1 MRPMEQYDVTIVGA
15 GLAGLH
21 LARLL
26 AESGLRV
33 ALADRKRYLDES
45 IHTTG
50 IFVRKTFEDFDLPQ
64 DCLGPVIRDVT
75 LYSPRL
81 RRISLASKHD
91 EFRIGRMRLLY
102 DRLLKRCMHAGVD
115 WLPEMGYVG
124 HINADN
130 GVIAT
135 FDSRDGLR
143 RLETRYIV
151 GADGAT
157 SRVAA
162 ALDLDRNSEWIVGF
176 EEVFTGAPSESS
188 PRLHCFLDPHL
199 APGYIAWVVNDG
211 EETHVG
217 VGGYAAKFEPARA
230 LAEFRQR
237 IAAFFDLSKANL
249 VDRRG
254 GRIPVNGILR
264 RIANERG
271 LLIGDAA
278 GAVSPLTAGG
288 FDGCLR
294 LSTLAAAVIREFL
307 RTGDRRVLANYSGSR
322 FRHRFISRRWMRQ
335 SLSTVSSPLLI
346 ELGCS
351 LLRLPLLHSFARHVF
366 FGRSSFPDVNE
377 ETKLQTPR
385 LSVLQGL

>member
-1 MRPMEQYDVTIVGA
+1 MRAMEQYDVTIVGA

-26 AESGLRV
+26 AESGLHV
-33 ALADRKRYLDES
+33 ALADRKRFIDES
-45 IHTTG
+45 VHTTG

-64 DCLGPVIRDVT
+64 DCLGPAIREVA
-75 LYSPRL
+75 LYSPGL

-91 EFRIGRMRLLY
+91 EFRVGRMRLLY

-124 HINADN
+124 HINAEK
-130 GVIAT
+130 GVMVT
-135 FDSRDGLR
+135 FDSRDGLC
-143 RLETRYIV
+143 RLETRYLV

-157 SRVAA
+157 SRVAE
-162 ALDLDRNSEWIVGF
+162 ALDLDLNSEWIIGF
-176 EEVFTGAPSESS
+176 EEVFRRQSEGL

-199 APGYIAWVVNDG
+199 APGYIAWVVDDG

-217 VGGYAAKFEPARA
+217 VGGYASRFEPARA
-230 LAEFRQR
+230 LKEFRQR
-237 IAAFFDLSKANL
+237 ISHSFDLRDAEL
-249 VDRRG
+249 IDRRG

-294 LSTLAAAVIREFL
+294 LSTLAANLIEKFIK
-307 RTGDRRVLANYSGSR
+307 TGDARVLANYSGER
-322 FRHRFISRRWMRQ
+322 FRTRFISRRWMRRT
-335 SLSTVSSPLLI
+335 LAGIANPLLI
-346 ELGCS
+346 EMGCAMLRMPILNS
-351 LLRLPLLHSFARHVF
+351 LARHVF
-366 FGRSSFPDVNE
+366 FGRGSFPDVSADRE
-377 ETKLQTPR
+377 FQMTR
-385 LSVLQGL
+385 MASVRGS

>member
-1 MRPMEQYDVTIVGA
+1 MEQYDVTVVGA

-33 ALADRKRYLDES
+33 ALADRKRFLDES

-50 IFVRKTFEDFDLPQ
+50 IFVRQTLEDFDLPQ
-64 DCLGPVIRDVT
+64 DCLGPAIREVT

-81 RRISLASKHD
+81 KRINLASKHD

-102 DRLLKRCMHAGVD
+102 DRMLKRCMHAGVD

-124 HINADN
+124 HIDADD

-135 FDSRDGLR
+135 FDSRDGLC
-143 RLETRYIV
+143 RLQTRYLV

-157 SRVAA
+157 SRIAE
-162 ALDLDRNSEWIVGF
+162 ALNLDRNTEWIVGF
-176 EEVFTGAPSESS
+176 EEVFTAVPSNGS
-188 PRLHCFLDPHL
+188 PQLHCFLDPDL

-217 VGGYAAKFEPARA
+217 VGGYPSRFEPARA
-230 LAEFRQR
+230 LAEFRGR
-237 IAAFFDLSKANL
+237 VASLFDLSKANL

-288 FDGCLR
+288 LDACLR
-294 LSTLAAAVIREFL
+294 LSGVAASVIQEYLA
-307 RTGDRRVLANYSGSR
+307 TSDRRVLENYGGEKFRARFVSR
-322 FRHRFISRRWMRQ
+322 LWMRRIATTVTRP
-335 SLSTVSSPLLI
+335 STLEFACAI
-346 ELGCS
+346 
-351 LLRLPLLHSFARHVF
+351 LRLPVLRLLAREIF
-366 FGRSSFPDVNE
+366 FGRHSFPDFQ
-377 ETKLQTPR
+377 TKRPQVKELMPDS
-385 LSVLQGL
+385 LA

>member
-1 MRPMEQYDVTIVGA
+1 MRNLEQYDVTIVGA

-33 ALADRKRYLDES
+33 ALADRKRFLGES

-50 IFVRKTFEDFDLPQ
+50 IFVRKTLEDFDLPQ
-64 DCLGPVIRDVT
+64 DCLGPAIREVT
-75 LYSPRL
+75 LFSPRL
-81 RRISLASKHD
+81 KRIRLASKHD

-115 WLPEMGYVG
+115 WLPEMSYVG
-124 HINADN
+124 HMNADD
-130 GVIAT
+130 GVIVT

-143 RLETRYIV
+143 RLETRYLV

-157 SRVAA
+157 SRIAEV
-162 ALDLDRNSEWIVGF
+162 LNLDRNSEWIVGF
-176 EEVFTGAPSESS
+176 EEVFNGVASNGS
-188 PRLHCFLDPHL
+188 PQLHCFLDPHL
-199 APGYIAWVVNDG
+199 APGYIAWVANDG

-217 VGGYAAKFEPARA
+217 VGGYPSRFEPARA

-237 IAAFFDLSKANL
+237 VASLVDLSKAEL

-288 FDGCLR
+288 LDACLR
-294 LSTLAAAVIREFL
+294 LSGVAASVIQEYLA
-307 RTGDRRVLANYSGSR
+307 TSDRRVLENYGGENFRARFVSR
-322 FRHRFISRRWMRQ
+322 LWMRRIATTVTQ
-335 SLSTVSSPLLI
+335 PSTLEFACAI
-346 ELGCS
+346 
-351 LLRLPLLHSFARHVF
+351 LRLPVFSLLAREIF
-366 FGRSSFPDVNE
+366 FGRHSFPDFQ
-377 ETKLQTPR
+377 TKPR
-385 LSVLQGL
+385 PQVKQLMPDSLS